1 MIILTILLLLILYG
15 IFIVDSEQRPIYF
28 YNLAQTVVVIGI
40 LGASAYYYF
49 EDGPKIALLTFLV
62 FIPFYG
68 FIFQTTNKSFWFIY
82 FSIWAIFVISA

>member
-28 YNLAQTVVVIGI
+28 YNLAQTIIVIGI

-49 EDGPKIALLTFLV
+49 EDGAKQALAVFLV
-62 FIPFYG
+62 LIPFYG

-82 FSIWAIFVISA
+82 ISIWVYIIFSV